1 MALRLVGYTIG
12 VGSLDCRRVSDSPE
26 SGLSGCSSC
35 CSVLLVGFA
44 LRPVPQ
50 GGVESFLIVFQ
61 LDPGGNIPDGLASCG
76 IHHLID
82 PLVLQGRIERL
93 RPGIVPAHPGP
104 ARGSD
109 DLISPQMLGELLGG
123 VLAPPV
129 RVEYR
134 LPPVV
139 YGRLRAAIP
148 IASHTRGRC
157 RVLSPQWRPRLLS
170 SCSSPGTVAR
180 YTNPSQ
186 VRIYVISP
194 THFTP
199 GWPAAGVPPDQV
211 GTRAHGELGGRVVQ
225 RSFHRPGVRRVSA
238 ANRLRP

>member
-1 MALRLVGYTIG
+1 MLRGPWTAG
-12 VGSLDCRRVSDSPE
+12 RVSDSPE
-26 SGLSGCSSC
+26 SGLSGCLSY
-35 CSVLLVGFA
+35 CSVLLLDLVG
-44 LRPVPQ
+44 RPVPQ

-129 RVEYR
+129 RVEDR
-134 LPPVV
+134 LSCRVRAPADRHID
-139 YGRLRAAIP
+139 RLA
-148 IASHTRGRC
+148 HQDRC
-157 RVLSPQWRPRLLS
+157 RVLSAIAYPTAFFVQQ
-170 SCSSPGTVAR
+170 PGTVAR
-180 YTNPSQ
+180 QIESLPGADTGGCRP
-186 VRIYVISP
+186 P
-194 THFTP
+194 TSL
-199 GWPAAGVPPDQV
+199 PACW
-211 GTRAHGELGGRVVQ
+211 R
-225 RSFHRPGVRRVSA
+225 
-238 ANRLRP
+238 